1 MQQVRSKNWRYL
13 QILSRMSKDDKIKFV
28 SVSWLC
34 LREMVP
40 FDLKTNTKKGTL
52 LVFSPGFVDTCA
64 KILVT
69 STTSASSNYFYSIC
83 QTS

>member
-1 MQQVRSKNWRYL
+1 MRYL
-13 QILSRMSKDDKIKFV
+13 QVLSRMSKDDKIKFA
-28 SVSWLC
+28 SVSWSC
-34 LREMVP
+34 LRENGSVG
-40 FDLKTNTKKGTL
+40 LKTNRKKGTL

-69 STTSASSNYFYSIC
+69 STTPASSNYFYSIR